1 MFWGSAELASTGL
14 GSQAPSPTDHFDRK
28 RALGLRLHGIF
39 PLIGVTLCF
48 QLLFRLGGDIFNPTK
63 VK

>member
-1 MFWGSAELASTGL
+1 VFHSDLVDLVG
-14 GSQAPSPTDHFDRK
+14 
-28 RALGLRLHGIF
+28 ALGLRLHGIF